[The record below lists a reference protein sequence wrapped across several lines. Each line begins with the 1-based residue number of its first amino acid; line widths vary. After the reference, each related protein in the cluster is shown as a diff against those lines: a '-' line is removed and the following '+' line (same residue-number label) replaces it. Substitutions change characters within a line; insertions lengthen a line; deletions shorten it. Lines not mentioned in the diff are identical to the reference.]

1 MKHLV
6 EVPAAF
12 REQLNRSRETGIGY
26 HVVAVVLKNGK
37 TFEQV
42 ATSEGCVIEVRG
54 YEEIPFSAHEIESV
68 KVNHKRWNFRD
79 YASER
84 KTKAARA

>member
-12 REQLNRSRETGIGY
+12 RDQLKQSRETGLGY
-26 HVVAVVLKNGK
+26 HVVSVGLKNGK

-42 ATSEGCVIEVRG
+42 TTSEGCIIEVRG
-54 YEEIPFSAHEIESV
+54 HAEIPFASDEIDSMR
-68 KVNHKRWNFRD
+68 VNHKRWNFRD
-79 YASER
+79 DSPER
-84 KTKAARA
+84 RAKAASA